1 MIIYAILGSFM
12 ALVLVLAPRFVAV
25 RAGKT
30 FYTGKGY
37 TEFLSNTSEL
47 LIYIKKVLKH
57 VRKIIEQYTFHF
69 FVRVLYWLQ
78 LFVNRVYAFARNRFM
93 KRTIPDKKAV
103 SRFWEYLKEYKQE
116 MDQEKKK

>member
-1 MIIYAILGSFM
+1 MSIYVILISLIALVSILGS
-12 ALVLVLAPRFVAV
+12 RFVAV
-25 RAGKT
+25 QGGKV
-30 FYTGKGY
+30 FYKGKGL
-37 TEFLSNTSEL
+37 TEFISNTIEL
-47 LIYIKKVLKH
+47 LIYIKKVSRHL
-57 VRKIIEQYTFHF
+57 RKIAEQYTFHF